1 MPVVCFCEEDKIGWV
16 ADGGVLDARAKEKL
30 VITPGAKSERNVT
43 RANGSMRESGAYVC
57 DSVGE
62 WDSSTEEVARRD
74 FLSKDHIKEM
84 RGIDAWK
91 IIARWHHEGR
101 GRRLGEPDAALAPA
115 KVLQLVLVHI
125 AVLLPDDEAQ
135 RGEVRDDEHADAVHE
150 AVQVRAMRSCEVVCA
165 FRALRA

>member
-1 MPVVCFCEEDKIGWV
+1 MERDMT
-16 ADGGVLDARAKEKL
+16 RAK
-30 VITPGAKSERNVT
+30 
-43 RANGSMRESGAYVC
+43 GSMHVILQFLAAHV
-57 DSVGE
+57 DE

-101 GRRLGEPDAALAPA
+101 GRRLGEPDVALAPA

-125 AVLLPDDEAQ
+125 AVLLLDDKGAFVLGGPRSNAPTLTTTQSYIKAFESAVACINTMEWAA
-135 RGEVRDDEHADAVHE
+135 RYAATAARRLAISEDAL
-150 AVQVRAMRSCEVVCA
+150 
-165 FRALRA
+165 F